1 MTVVQHRRP
10 IRMHVAGERRCVP
23 SHCVGIRV
31 QPVARLPGCVPA
43 CLDLRRRGRDSRATV
58 KGSEVGH
65 RARLVRVR
73 CHRSMCAHRRC
84 RRRGRFNR
92 RLAAVRQGVC
102 LRQAHGACIQ
112 RLRRN
117 SAAAGCV
124 DEVPATACTYSDPR
138 RGHSRLKGESTFA
151 RELAHC
157 LLSADAKKLSAFMPQ
172 LARSL
177 SIYGVAHPAAATI
190 ICIIGGACSPTAAP

>member
-1 MTVVQHRRP
+1 MTVVQHGRH
-10 IRMHVAGERRCVP
+10 IRHAMHVAGERSCVP
-23 SHCVGIRV
+23 AHCVGIRV
-31 QPVARLPGCVPA
+31 QPLARLPGCVPA
-43 CLDLRRRGRDSRATV
+43 CLDLRRRGRDSRAAV

-73 CHRSMCAHRRC
+73 CQRSMCAHRGC
-84 RRRGRFNR
+84 RRRARL

-102 LRQAHGACIQ
+102 LCQAHGAGIQ

-117 SAAAGCV
+117 SAATGRV

-138 RGHSRLKGESTFA
+138 RGHSTRLSCESTFA

-157 LLSADAKKLSAFMPQ
+157 LLSADAKKLSALKPQ
-172 LARSL
+172 LA
-177 SIYGVAHPAAATI
+177 
-190 ICIIGGACSPTAAP
+190 